1 MRLTCSEEATMRAYY
16 AVLLLFSLALFS
28 TALWS
33 ENKRIFPF
41 EYKRVQ
47 LENGFRAYF
56 IRAGAPGQ
64 IAYVTVVRTGARD
77 EYEPG
82 RSGYAHFFE
91 HMMFRGT
98 AKYPRYD
105 EVTSRIGA
113 MRNAFTSNDFTNYY
127 LIASSDSL
135 EQIIDLESDRFMNL
149 AYSEAQFRTE
159 AGAILGEFSQGR
171 SNPYQYLAEKIADT
185 AFDRHT
191 YKHLTIGFEK
201 DVRSMPEGFAY
212 SLSFY
217 HRYYRPE
224 NCVLLLTG
232 DFDFG
237 RAEQLVRKYYGPWK
251 RGYLPPDIQSEPI
264 QVAPRK
270 ATVSFP
276 GRTLPILSV
285 NYKGPA
291 WSAKDRTAVAAEVL
305 GLAAFG
311 PNSEIYRKLVI
322 QEQKVQTLSGDFEL
336 TRDPN
341 LLSITTLVTDPRNL
355 PVIESEIEHT
365 VEQFR
370 RDLCDEKL
378 LRDTKSAMK
387 YEFLMRLET
396 AQGVCFA
403 LRPTVVFTGGI
414 EAIEDYYRTLDLV
427 TPEDVRAAAK
437 RYLVENGRTTVTLVP
452 ASEGAK

>member
-1 MRLTCSEEATMRAYY
+1 MRIHYVIWLILSLVQFS
-16 AVLLLFSLALFS
+16 AVL
-28 TALWS
+28 WG
-33 ENKRIFPF
+33 EEKKVFPF
-41 EYKRVQ
+41 EYKRIQ
-47 LENGFRAYF
+47 LENGFKAYL
-56 IRAGAPGQ
+56 IKAGAPGQ

-98 AKYPRYD
+98 AKYPNYD
-105 EVTSRIGA
+105 EITTRIGA
-113 MRNAFTSNDFTNYY
+113 MRNAFTSSDFTNYY
-127 LIASSDSL
+127 LVASSDSL

-149 AYSEAQFRTE
+149 AYSEPQFRTE

-171 SNPYQYLAEKIADT
+171 ANPYQYLAEKIADT

-217 HRYYRPE
+217 RRYYRPE
-224 NCVLLLTG
+224 NCVVLLAG
-232 DFDFG
+232 DFDFKH
-237 RAEQLVRKYYGPWK
+237 AEELLRKYYAPWK
-251 RGYLPPDIQSEPI
+251 RGYLAPNIQPEPPQA
-264 QVAPRK
+264 APK
-270 ATVSFP
+270 EAAVSFP

-291 WSAKDRTAVAAEVL
+291 WNATDKMAVSAEVL
-305 GLAAFG
+305 GLVAFG
-311 PNSEIYRKLVI
+311 ANSDIYRKLVI
-322 QEQKVQTLSGDFEL
+322 QEQKAQSLDAAFGL

-341 LLSITTLVTDPRNL
+341 LLSITTLVTDSKN
-355 PVIESEIEHT
+355 VTEVKGEIGRT
-365 VEQFR
+365 VEKFR

-387 YEFLMRLET
+387 YRFLMSLET
-396 AQGVCFA
+396 AQGVDFA
-403 LRPTVVFTGGI
+403 LRPIVVFTGGI
-414 EAIEDYYRTLDLV
+414 EAIEEFYRTLDSI
-427 TPEDVRAAAK
+427 TPEDVRAAAN
-437 RYLVENGRTTVTLVP
+437 RYLVENGRTTVTLLP
-452 ASEGAK
+452 AGEGAK